1 MNRVVP
7 NGTLRGVEGEGQI
20 SPIRFIEKGCVN
32 VIKDVQEK
40 KISFYTAECM
50 EFETMGEV
58 TECATLK
65 EAFRI
70 YQKME
75 QKRSG
80 MGVGIGFILHD
91 PDVPEYS
98 DIHYPLYQG
107 NGVERDLIALVEAY
121 EKHPLV
127 QKAQKDMQK
136 LLDRKKQVER

>member
-1 MNRVVP
+1 M
-7 NGTLRGVEGEGQI
+7 
-20 SPIRFIEKGCVN
+20 
-32 VIKDVQEK
+32 IKDVQEK

-80 MGVGIGFILHD
+80 MGVGIVFILHD

>member
-1 MNRVVP
+1 M
-7 NGTLRGVEGEGQI
+7 
-20 SPIRFIEKGCVN
+20 
-32 VIKDVQEK
+32 IKDVQEK

-50 EFETMGEV
+50 EFET
-58 TECATLK
+58 
-65 EAFRI
+65 FRI

-107 NGVERDLIALVEAY
+107 NGVERDLIAIPVPRWLFS
-121 EKHPLV
+121 
-127 QKAQKDMQK
+127 
-136 LLDRKKQVER
+136 

>member
-1 MNRVVP
+1 M
-7 NGTLRGVEGEGQI
+7 
-20 SPIRFIEKGCVN
+20 
-32 VIKDVQEK
+32 IKDVQEK

-80 MGVGIGFILHD
+80 MGVGI
-91 PDVPEYS
+91 EYS

>member
-1 MNRVVP
+1 MYRKRKYLLLQ
-7 NGTLRGVEGEGQI
+7 T
-20 SPIRFIEKGCVN
+20 
-32 VIKDVQEK
+32 DD
-40 KISFYTAECM
+40 M

>member
-1 MNRVVP
+1 M
-7 NGTLRGVEGEGQI
+7 
-20 SPIRFIEKGCVN
+20 
-32 VIKDVQEK
+32 IKDVQEK

-58 TECATLK
+58 IECATLK

-75 QKRSG
+75 QKSSG
-80 MGVGIGFILHD
+80 MGGIGFILHD

-136 LLDRKKQVER
+136 LLDRKNRKKQVER

>member
-1 MNRVVP
+1 M
-7 NGTLRGVEGEGQI
+7 
-20 SPIRFIEKGCVN
+20 
-32 VIKDVQEK
+32 IKDVQEK

-91 PDVPEYS
+91 PDVLS
-98 DIHYPLYQG
+98 TVISTILYIKEMG
-107 NGVERDLIALVEAY
+107 WSGI
-121 EKHPLV
+121 
-127 QKAQKDMQK
+127 
-136 LLDRKKQVER
+136 

>member
-1 MNRVVP
+1 MRHIKRSLSDIP
-7 NGTLRGVEGEGQI
+7 ENGTEK
-20 SPIRFIEKGCVN
+20 IRYGGW
-32 VIKDVQEK
+32 DW
-40 KISFYTAECM
+40 
-50 EFETMGEV
+50 
-58 TECATLK
+58 
-65 EAFRI
+65 
-70 YQKME
+70 
-75 QKRSG
+75 
-80 MGVGIGFILHD
+80 ILHD

>member
-1 MNRVVP
+1 M
-7 NGTLRGVEGEGQI
+7 
-20 SPIRFIEKGCVN
+20 
-32 VIKDVQEK
+32 IKDVQEK

-80 MGVGIGFILHD
+80 M
-91 PDVPEYS
+91 YS

>member
-1 MNRVVP
+1 M
-7 NGTLRGVEGEGQI
+7 
-20 SPIRFIEKGCVN
+20 
-32 VIKDVQEK
+32 IKDVQEK

-80 MGVGIGFILHD
+80 MGLGLDLFYMIQMCLSTVISTILYIKEMGWSGI
-91 PDVPEYS
+91 
-98 DIHYPLYQG
+98 
-107 NGVERDLIALVEAY
+107 
-121 EKHPLV
+121 
-127 QKAQKDMQK
+127 
-136 LLDRKKQVER
+136 

>member
-1 MNRVVP
+1 M
-7 NGTLRGVEGEGQI
+7 
-20 SPIRFIEKGCVN
+20 
-32 VIKDVQEK
+32 IKDVQEK

-98 DIHYPLYQG
+98 GIHYPLSFRYDEDAKICLTHHVYG
-107 NGVERDLIALVEAY
+107 RSESGFVYIDVF
-121 EKHPLV
+121 
-127 QKAQKDMQK
+127 
-136 LLDRKKQVER
+136 

>member
-1 MNRVVP
+1 M
-7 NGTLRGVEGEGQI
+7 
-20 SPIRFIEKGCVN
+20 
-32 VIKDVQEK
+32 IKDVQEK

-98 DIHYPLYQG
+98 DIF
-107 NGVERDLIALVEAY
+107 IS
-121 EKHPLV
+121 
-127 QKAQKDMQK
+127 
-136 LLDRKKQVER
+136 RKWGGAGFNCTCGGL

>member
-1 MNRVVP
+1 M
-7 NGTLRGVEGEGQI
+7 
-20 SPIRFIEKGCVN
+20 
-32 VIKDVQEK
+32 IKDVQEK

-98 DIHYPLYQG
+98 DIHYPL
-107 NGVERDLIALVEAY
+107 
-121 EKHPLV
+121 
-127 QKAQKDMQK
+127 
-136 LLDRKKQVER
+136 LLQRILFDAIICRIRKIKTSHF

>member
-1 MNRVVP
+1 M
-7 NGTLRGVEGEGQI
+7 
-20 SPIRFIEKGCVN
+20 
-32 VIKDVQEK
+32 IKDVQEK

-98 DIHYPLYQG
+98 DNLTSMCTQQEI
-107 NGVERDLIALVEAY
+107 E
-121 EKHPLV
+121 EKMIKQ
-127 QKAQKDMQK
+127 QKQILQLELEKRK
-136 LLDRKKQVER
+136 LLEENQRLREVCGILGKEKRENEIRQNSRY

>member
-1 MNRVVP
+1 M
-7 NGTLRGVEGEGQI
+7 
-20 SPIRFIEKGCVN
+20 
-32 VIKDVQEK
+32 IKDVQEK
-40 KISFYTAECM
+40 KISFYAAECM

-70 YQKME
+70 CQK
-75 QKRSG
+75 

>member
-1 MNRVVP
+1 M
-7 NGTLRGVEGEGQI
+7 
-20 SPIRFIEKGCVN
+20 
-32 VIKDVQEK
+32 IKDVQEK

-107 NGVERDLIALVEAY
+107 NGWERDLIALVRLMRSTHWY
-121 EKHPLV
+121 RKHKRYAETV
-127 QKAQKDMQK
+127 RIGKN
-136 LLDRKKQVER
+136 E

>member
-1 MNRVVP
+1 MIN
-7 NGTLRGVEGEGQI
+7 
-20 SPIRFIEKGCVN
+20 
-32 VIKDVQEK
+32 DVQEK

>member
-1 MNRVVP
+1 M
-7 NGTLRGVEGEGQI
+7 
-20 SPIRFIEKGCVN
+20 
-32 VIKDVQEK
+32 IKDVQEK

-80 MGVGIGFILHD
+80 MGVGMKCYNKVVTEVANKI
-91 PDVPEYS
+91 
-98 DIHYPLYQG
+98 
-107 NGVERDLIALVEAY
+107 
-121 EKHPLV
+121 
-127 QKAQKDMQK
+127 
-136 LLDRKKQVER
+136 